1 MLQARIKWNK
11 KYRKEK
17 TISEPSRAVS
27 RFFSLAS
34 GRKALD
40 IAAGNGRN
48 AVFLANHD
56 FVVHAVDISDAGL
69 AQFAGNHPRITPICA
84 DLDNFDIPRNHYD
97 LIVNTKFLNRR
108 LFPYIYEGLVGG
120 GLLIF
125 ETFLEIPDKNAQ
137 QPHCRDYLLR
147 PNELLHAFIDLKI
160 VYYNESNIDDAS
172 EDLPLSTLIGLKKV
186 FDIE

>member
-1 MLQARIKWNK
+1 MLQDRIKWNK

-17 TISEPSRAVS
+17 PATEPSWAVKQ
-27 RFFSLAS
+27 FFSLAS

-48 AVFLANHD
+48 TVFLANHGFIVD
-56 FVVHAVDISDAGL
+56 AVDISDAGL
-69 AQFAGNHPRITPICA
+69 AQFAGTHSHINPICA
-84 DLDNFDIPRNHYD
+84 DLDSFDIPRNHYD

-108 LFPYIYEGLVGG
+108 LFPYIQEGLVGG

-125 ETFLEIPDKNAQ
+125 ETFLELTDKNVQ

-147 PNELLHAFIDLKI
+147 QNELLHAFIDLKI
-160 VYYNESNIDDAS
+160 VYYREGNIDDES
-172 EDLPLSTLIGLKKV
+172 EDVPLSTLIGFKK
-186 FDIE
+186 E

>member
-1 MLQARIKWNK
+1 MLQDRTRWNK
-11 KYRKEK
+11 TYRKEK
-17 TISEPSRAVS
+17 AVTES
-27 RFFSLAS
+27 SWAVRRFFSLAS

-40 IAAGNGRN
+40 IAAGTGRN
-48 AVFLANHD
+48 AVFLAD
-56 FVVHAVDISDAGL
+56 QGFIVDAVDISDIGL
-69 AQFAGNHPRITPICA
+69 AQFAGNHPRINPICA

-125 ETFLEIPDKNAQ
+125 ETFLEIPDNNAQ

-147 PNELLHAFIDLKI
+147 QNELLHAFIDLRI
-160 VYYNESNIDDAS
+160 VFYKEGNVDDES
-172 EDLPLSTLIGLKKV
+172 EDMPLSTLIGFKK
-186 FDIE
+186 D